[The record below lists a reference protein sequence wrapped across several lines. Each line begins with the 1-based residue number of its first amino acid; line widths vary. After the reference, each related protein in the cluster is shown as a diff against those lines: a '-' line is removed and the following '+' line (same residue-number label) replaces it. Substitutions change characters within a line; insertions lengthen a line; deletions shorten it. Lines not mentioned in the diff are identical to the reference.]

1 MARML
6 GDLFNIYHKVVMSI
20 LKIILTILTT
30 FFFVHCGEN
39 DVKTDLFKEGLIL
52 FDDPSADGCGWLVY
66 SGEVLYMPTNL
77 TPDYQKDSLEVLLTF
92 NRLTSIAGCGPFKG
106 AGYEEMITTD
116 IKEGIILYE
125 DPSSD
130 GCGWLIYN
138 YTDSVGHKP
147 VNLAPAY
154 QKDTLE
160 VLFTFDQLTSI
171 FECSAFTAPMYK
183 EIEITNIRPY
193 PVWGFYQPDYEEMVI
208 TDIKLKSP

>member
-1 MARML
+1 MAKIL

-20 LKIILTILTT
+20 LEIILTILTT

-52 FDDPSADGCGWLVY
+52 FDDPSV
-66 SGEVLYMPTNL
+66 
-77 TPDYQKDSLEVLLTF
+77 
-92 NRLTSIAGCGPFKG
+92 
-106 AGYEEMITTD
+106 
-116 IKEGIILYE
+116 
-125 DPSSD
+125 D

-138 YTDSVGHKP
+138 YTDSTGHKP
-147 VNLAPAY
+147 VNLAPENK
-154 QKDTLE
+154 KDSLE
-160 VLFTFDQLTSI
+160 VLFTFDRLNSYHICGFYQFNSV
-171 FECSAFTAPMYK
+171 

>member
-52 FDDPSADGCGWLVY
+52 FDDPAADGCGWLVY

-77 TPDYQKDSLEVLLTF
+77 TPDYQKDSLEILLTF
-92 NRLTSIAGCGPFKG
+92 DRLTSIAGCGPFKG
-106 AGYEEMITTD
+106 AAYGEVEITD
-116 IKEGIILYE
+116 IKEGLIWYD
-125 DPSSD
+125 DPSLD
-130 GCGWLIYN
+130 GCGWVIYN
-138 YTDSVGHKP
+138 YTDSAGYKP

-154 QKDTLE
+154 KIDTLV
-160 VLFTFDQLTSI
+160 VLFTFDLLTSM
-171 FECSAFTAPMYK
+171 FDCSPWNPSKK

-193 PVWGFYQPDYEEMVI
+193 PVWGFYQPDYEEIEI
-208 TDIKLKSP
+208 TDIKLK